1 MKHESGS
8 AVTRAHPAA
17 ESSQC
22 GFQVHGGA
30 TAFRHVQSKVS
41 LGAGQEDMEREVDS
55 YLRRKHPTAIS
66 AIEAVSKEDLDLKNH
81 LSGLQQRLLKA
92 RSVSAG

>member
-1 MKHESGS
+1 MVVQLRSG
-8 AVTRAHPAA
+8 T
-17 ESSQC
+17 
-22 GFQVHGGA
+22 
-30 TAFRHVQSKVS
+30 SKAKC